1 MSLSTGWKVRLTV
14 SEREGEGEGEGE
26 EGLGVLLRS
35 LIVKGGFFVKGYL
48 LSYPSFFMSS
58 SISRLEF

>member
-14 SEREGEGEGEGE
+14 SEREGEGEGE

-48 LSYPSFFMSS
+48 LSHPSFS
-58 SISRLEF
+58 LCLLVYPD